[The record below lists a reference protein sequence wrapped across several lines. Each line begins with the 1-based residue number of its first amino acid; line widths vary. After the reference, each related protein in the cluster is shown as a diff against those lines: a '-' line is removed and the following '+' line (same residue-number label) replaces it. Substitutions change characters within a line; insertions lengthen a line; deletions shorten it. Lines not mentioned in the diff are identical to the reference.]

1 MQNHIFAYNLFK
13 MNFDNKDISWF
24 VEKIS
29 DVNQSRD
36 FYNFLDEL
44 FEPRFSVAQLNVKRQ
59 EMTYWKREGIIN
71 VKQSEGP
78 RREWVKV
85 NFFDYTW
92 LRLVASLRKLN
103 LSAKA
108 ILKLKAHLNEITDDQ
123 IKDLLQSSIQQFN
136 SLSPNSKLVKDY
148 EKEIV
153 QENFPSDF
161 LEFFREKFPPF
172 NILVLNLMAERKHIN
187 LLVDEEGNCEYLF
200 PDTFKE
206 MVEDVNLLQFLNKPF
221 ISVPLH
227 TLLDEFYTNPKIKIE
242 DQRKIYNLTTQE
254 SKVLDLL
261 RKENIKEIRIKLNNK
276 DCGVILIEVVEEKNA
291 GPVFDKVKHLLEK
304 GKFSNI
310 TLKQENGVLRLYEE
324 VTKYKI

>member
-1 MQNHIFAYNLFK
+1 
-13 MNFDNKDISWF
+13 MNFDNKDINWF
-24 VEKIS
+24 VEKITNE
-29 DVNQSRD
+29 NQSRD
-36 FYNFLDEL
+36 FYKFLDEL
-44 FEPRFSVAQLNVKRQ
+44 FAPRFSVAQLNVKRQ
-59 EMTYWKREGIIN
+59 EMTYWKREGIIKMIQTN
-71 VKQSEGP
+71 GKS
-78 RREWVKV
+78 REWVKV

-103 LSAKA
+103 LPAKA
-108 ILKLKAHLNEITDDQ
+108 ILKLKAHLNEISDDQ
-123 IKDLLQSSIQQFN
+123 IIETLQSSIEQFD
-136 SLSPNSKLVKDY
+136 SISPNSKLVEGYQKD
-148 EKEIV
+148 IV

-161 LEFFREKFPPF
+161 IQFFRKTFTPF

-187 LLVDEEGNCEYLF
+187 LLVDEDGNCEYF
-200 PDTFKE
+200 IPDTFKE
-206 MVEDVNLLQFLNKPF
+206 MLENENLRQFLNKPF

-227 TLLDEFYTNPKIKIE
+227 SLLDEFYTNPKIKID

>member
-1 MQNHIFAYNLFK
+1 
-13 MNFDNKDISWF
+13 MNFDNKDINWF
-24 VEKIS
+24 VEKITNE
-29 DVNQSRD
+29 NQSRD
-36 FYNFLDEL
+36 FYKFLDEL
-44 FEPRFSVAQLNVKRQ
+44 FAPRFSVAQLNVKRQ
-59 EMTYWKREGIIN
+59 EMTYWKREGIIKMIQTN
-71 VKQSEGP
+71 GKS
-78 RREWVKV
+78 REWVKV

-103 LSAKA
+103 LPAKA
-108 ILKLKAHLNEITDDQ
+108 ILKLKAHLNEISDDQ
-123 IKDLLQSSIQQFN
+123 IIETLQSSFEQFD
-136 SLSPNSKLVKDY
+136 SISPNSKLVEDYQKD
-148 EKEIV
+148 IV

-161 LEFFREKFPPF
+161 LQFFRKTFTPF

-187 LLVDEEGNCEYLF
+187 LLVDEDGNCEYF
-200 PDTFKE
+200 IPDTFKE
-206 MVEDVNLLQFLNKPF
+206 MLEDENLRQFLNKPF

-254 SKVLDLL
+254 SKVLALL